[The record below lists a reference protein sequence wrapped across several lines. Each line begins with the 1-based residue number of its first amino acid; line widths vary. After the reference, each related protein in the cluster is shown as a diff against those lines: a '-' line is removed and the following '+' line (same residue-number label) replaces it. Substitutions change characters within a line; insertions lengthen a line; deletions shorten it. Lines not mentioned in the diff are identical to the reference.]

1 MIGVGPSQSFRS
13 LCPEEG
19 DLRTYCPTPCPFIW
33 CLTLSGLTT
42 STPPNRGHP
51 SQGCVLFQVS
61 ILLPPKTLAASAPP
75 PQSHPHRTPRPSG
88 SGLGCR
94 ERLSQPLEGVTEGLG
109 LRCALQQVGLRLEAV
124 PETGEGI
131 VGPQARALQG
141 PDGQVGPPGRGGPGS
156 GGLEAG
162 ASRRWRGCRWSEWRV
177 RAPRLGRARLWSRG
191 AET

>member
-75 PQSHPHRTPRPSG
+75 PPVTPTQDTP
-88 SGLGCR
+88 
-94 ERLSQPLEGVTEGLG
+94 PL
-109 LRCALQQVGLRLEAV
+109 
-124 PETGEGI
+124 
-131 VGPQARALQG
+131 
-141 PDGQVGPPGRGGPGS
+141 
-156 GGLEAG
+156 
-162 ASRRWRGCRWSEWRV
+162 RV
-177 RAPRLGRARLWSRG
+177 RAGL
-191 AET
+191 